1 MQRVLTPCAK
11 NMETLAWWE
20 GAFTD
25 EELDILQAKAI
36 AATGDSYIGKGAID
50 NEMRR
55 TQLDWITNDAEFG
68 WVFDKLAGAVSEI
81 NAQYFNFDLTGFG
94 EALQLGNYT
103 AEEQGTYGWH
113 QDFGTAGPSRK
124 LTAVLQLSDPADY
137 EGGNLEVLTSKEP
150 ESVRKQRGLI
160 ISFPCWTVHRVTPVV
175 KGARQTLVAW
185 LSGKP
190 FV

>member
-11 NMETLAWWE
+11 NMEPLAWWE

-55 TQLDWITNDAEFG
+55 TQIDWINNDSEFG
-68 WVFDKLAGAVSEI
+68 WVFEKLAGAVSEL

-94 EALQLGNYT
+94 ESLQLGNYT

-113 QDFGTAGPSRK
+113 QDFGEAGPSRK

-137 EGGNLEVLTSKEP
+137 EGGNLEVLTSREP

>member
-1 MQRVLTPCAK
+1 MQRVLTPYAK
-11 NMETLAWWE
+11 NIEQFAWWE

-36 AATGDSYIGKGAID
+36 AATGDPYIGKGTID
-50 NEMRR
+50 NELRR
-55 TQLDWITNDAEFG
+55 TQIDWINNDSEFG

-113 QDFGTAGPSRK
+113 QDFGGAGASRK

>member
-11 NMETLAWWE
+11 NIETLAWWE

-25 EELDILQAKAI
+25 EELDILQTKAI
-36 AATGDSYIGKGAID
+36 AATGDSYIGKGVID

-113 QDFGTAGPSRK
+113 QDFGGAGASRK